1 ATLLSDDSST
11 SVTTIGADGS
21 ISQAMTGNQAV
32 SQILSQGVNDMSEW
46 VNKLYGE
53 AFAAVYVPPGQ
64 NVAIHITKQLP
75 IDYETE
81 GRKVRYDTSTAT
93 TVGLD

>member
-1 ATLLSDDSST
+1 MS
-11 SVTTIGADGS
+11 
-21 ISQAMTGNQAV
+21 GNQAV
-32 SQILSQGVNDMSEW
+32 GQILSQGVNDMSEW

-64 NVAIHITKQLP
+64 NVAIHINKQLP